1 MKNMSRN
8 VKRILIGIVIL
19 AAVLLLSAALL
30 VRPSN
35 HRVWTAG
42 QEQLPN
48 AIFDGARVTIHNVR
62 NFPWGPDE
70 AGTAVWEDRT
80 YDLDRIA
87 SAWFVLA
94 PFSRDNRGP
103 AHTFLSFGFA
113 DSQYVAISIE
123 ARREAGEDYSLL
135 RGMLRRFEI
144 MYVIGDERDLIG
156 LRTNIRGDDVYVYPI
171 RASQEKIRALFVEML
186 QRANALHERPEF
198 YNTLTNN
205 CTTNILEHANRIT
218 PNRIPYGKEVLLPG
232 YADELAQR
240 LGLID
245 TELALADARA
255 RFLVNQRARTFAED
269 PLFSVRIREPD

>member
-1 MKNMSRN
+1 M
-8 VKRILIGIVIL
+8 VIGIVVL
-19 AAVLLLSAALL
+19 AVVLLLAALL
-30 VRPSN
+30 VRPS
-35 HRVWTAG
+35 HDRVWMTG
-42 QEQLPN
+42 QEVMPV
-48 AIFDGARVTIHNVR
+48 AVFDGARVTIQNVR
-62 NFPWGPDE
+62 NYAWRPDE
-70 AGTAVWEDRT
+70 SSESSWEDRT
-80 YDLDRIA
+80 YDLDRID

-94 PFSRDNRGP
+94 PFSRENRGP

-156 LRTNIRGDDVYVYPI
+156 LRTNVRGDDVYVYPI
-171 RASQEKIRALFVEML
+171 RAPREKIRALFVEML
-186 QRANALHERPEF
+186 ARANALYERPEF

-205 CTTNILEHANRIT
+205 CTTNILAHANRIT

-245 TELALADARA
+245 TELTLEEARV
-255 RFLVNQRARTFAED
+255 RFLVNERARMFAGD
-269 PLFSVRIREPD
+269 PDFSLKIRDL